1 MKFRSMLVVALAATL
16 SFSAFAAKKTKKNNK
31 KVAQPVMVKPVSPA
45 DFSYAA
51 GVAQSASLAQFLAQR
66 SGVDSAHIKDF
77 VEGLSKEVSADEA
90 AKLRALLASIDIKK
104 QMPQIVQSM
113 NQQATGKG
121 DTTYVDATIFL
132 KGLTEGLLKT
142 NTLSADSATKIEQ
155 QQYDYHTQQL
165 KTRNADFLKNYAK
178 QKGVKSTPSGLLYK
192 VIKEGDGAMPA
203 DTSEV
208 EVHYEGKLIDGSVF
222 DSSYKRGETA
232 TFAVNQVIK
241 GWSEAVKLMKVG
253 AEYEVCLPYEI
264 AYGERGTRGIPPYST
279 LIFKIELKGI
289 K

>member
-31 KVAQPVMVKPVSPA
+31 KVAQPVMVKPVSPT

-77 VEGLSKEVSADEA
+77 VEGLNKEVSADEA

-121 DTTYVDATIFL
+121 DTTYVDATTFL

-178 QKGVKSTPSGLLYK
+178 QKGVKSTASGLLYK
-192 VIKEGDGAMPA
+192 VIKEGDGAMPT

-208 EVHYEGKLIDGSVF
+208 EVHYEGKLVDGTVF

>member
-121 DTTYVDATIFL
+121 DTTYVDAAIFL

-155 QQYDYHTQQL
+155 QQYDYYTQQL

-178 QKGVKSTPSGLLYK
+178 QKGVKSTASGLLYK
-192 VIKEGDGAMPA
+192 VIKEGDGAMPT

-208 EVHYEGKLIDGSVF
+208 EVHYEGKLVDGTVF

>member
-77 VEGLSKEVSADEA
+77 VEGFSQEISADEA
-90 AKLRALLASIDIKK
+90 AKHRALLASIDIKK

-121 DTTYVDATIFL
+121 DTTYVDAAIFL

-155 QQYDYHTQQL
+155 QQYDYYTQQL

-178 QKGVKSTPSGLLYK
+178 QKGVKSTASGLLYK
-192 VIKEGDGAMPA
+192 VIKEGDGAMPT

-208 EVHYEGKLIDGSVF
+208 EVHYEGKLVDGTVF
-222 DSSYKRGETA
+222 DSSYKRGQTA

-279 LIFKIELKGI
+279 LIFKIELKSI

>member
-31 KVAQPVMVKPVSPA
+31 KVAQPVMVKLVSPA

-51 GVAQSASLAQFLAQR
+51 GVAQSSNLAQFLAQR

-121 DTTYVDATIFL
+121 DTTYVDAATFL

-155 QQYDYHTQQL
+155 QQYDYYTQQL

-279 LIFKIELKGI
+279 LIFKIELKSI

>member
-121 DTTYVDATIFL
+121 DTTYVDAATFL

-155 QQYDYHTQQL
+155 QQYDYYTQQL

-178 QKGVKSTPSGLLYK
+178 QKGVKSTASGLLYK
-192 VIKEGDGAMPA
+192 VIKEGDGAMPT

-208 EVHYEGKLIDGSVF
+208 EVHYEGKLVDGTVF

>member
-31 KVAQPVMVKPVSPA
+31 KVAQLVMVKPVSPT

-77 VEGLSKEVSADEA
+77 VEGLSKDVSADEA

-121 DTTYVDATIFL
+121 DTTYVDATTFL

-178 QKGVKSTPSGLLYK
+178 QKGVKSTASGLLYK
-192 VIKEGDGAMPA
+192 VIKEGDGAMPT

-208 EVHYEGKLIDGSVF
+208 EVHYEGKLVDGTVF

>member
-77 VEGLSKEVSADEA
+77 VEGLSKDVSADEA

-178 QKGVKSTPSGLLYK
+178 QKGVKSTASGLLYK
-192 VIKEGDGAMPA
+192 VIKEGDGAMPT

-208 EVHYEGKLIDGSVF
+208 EVHYEGKLVDGTVF

>member
-1 MKFRSMLVVALAATL
+1 MLVVALAATL

-31 KVAQPVMVKPVSPA
+31 KVAQPVMVKPVNPA

-77 VEGLSKEVSADEA
+77 VEGLNKEVSADEA

-155 QQYDYHTQQL
+155 QQYDYYTQQL

-178 QKGVKSTPSGLLYK
+178 QKGVKSTASGLLYK
-192 VIKEGDGAMPA
+192 VIKEGDGAMPT

-208 EVHYEGKLIDGSVF
+208 EVHYEGRLVDGTVF

-232 TFAVNQVIK
+232 TFGLNQVIK
-241 GWSEAVKLMKVG
+241 GWTEGLQLVKKG
-253 AEYEVCLPYEI
+253 
-264 AYGERGTRGIPPYST
+264 G
-279 LIFKIELKGI
+279 KIELVLPADLAYGKEGAGASI
-289 K
+289 PPNATLYFDVEVLDVIPEKK

>member
-31 KVAQPVMVKPVSPA
+31 KVEQPVMVKPVSPA
-45 DFSYAA
+45 EFSYAA

-77 VEGLSKEVSADEA
+77 VEGLNKEVSADEA

-192 VIKEGDGAMPA
+192 VIKEGDGAMPT

-208 EVHYEGKLIDGSVF
+208 EVHYEGKLVDGTVF

-279 LIFKIELKGI
+279 LIFKIELKSI

>member
-45 DFSYAA
+45 EFSYAA

-178 QKGVKSTPSGLLYK
+178 QKGVKSTASGLLYK

-208 EVHYEGKLIDGSVF
+208 EVHYEGRLIDGSVF

>member
-121 DTTYVDATIFL
+121 DTTYVDAATFL

>member
-1 MKFRSMLVVALAATL
+1 MKFRSILVVALAATL

-51 GVAQSASLAQFLAQR
+51 GVAQSSNLAQFLAQR

-178 QKGVKSTPSGLLYK
+178 QKGVKSTASGLLYK
-192 VIKEGDGAMPA
+192 VIKEGDGAMPT

-208 EVHYEGKLIDGSVF
+208 EVHYEGKLVDGTVF

>member
-1 MKFRSMLVVALAATL
+1 MLVVALAATL

-51 GVAQSASLAQFLAQR
+51 GVAQSSSLAQFLAQR

-155 QQYDYHTQQL
+155 QQYDYYTQQL

-178 QKGVKSTPSGLLYK
+178 QKGVKSTASGLLYK
-192 VIKEGDGAMPA
+192 VIKEGDGAMPT

-208 EVHYEGKLIDGSVF
+208 EVHYEGKLVDGTVF

>member
-77 VEGLSKEVSADEA
+77 VEGLNKEVSADEA

-155 QQYDYHTQQL
+155 QQYDYYTQQL
-165 KTRNADFLKNYAK
+165 KTRNADFLMNYAK
-178 QKGVKSTPSGLLYK
+178 QKGVKSTASGLLYR
-192 VIKEGDGAMPA
+192 VIKEGDGAMPT

-208 EVHYEGKLIDGSVF
+208 EVHYEGKLVDGTVF

>member
-1 MKFRSMLVVALAATL
+1 MLVVALAATL

-51 GVAQSASLAQFLAQR
+51 GVAQSASLAQFLTQR

-121 DTTYVDATIFL
+121 DTTYVDAATFL

-155 QQYDYHTQQL
+155 QQYDYYTQQL

-253 AEYEVCLPYEI
+253 AEYEVCLPYEL
-264 AYGERGTRGIPPYST
+264 AYGERGTRGIPPFST

>member
-51 GVAQSASLAQFLAQR
+51 GVAQSSSLAQFLAQR

-77 VEGLSKEVSADEA
+77 VEGLNKEVSADEA

-155 QQYDYHTQQL
+155 QQYDYYTQQL

-178 QKGVKSTPSGLLYK
+178 QKGVKSTASGLLYK
-192 VIKEGDGAMPA
+192 VIKEGDGAMPT

-208 EVHYEGKLIDGSVF
+208 EVHYEGKLVDGTVF

>member
-121 DTTYVDATIFL
+121 DTTYVDAATFL

-155 QQYDYHTQQL
+155 QQYDYYTQQL
-165 KTRNADFLKNYAK
+165 KTRNANFLKNYAK

-253 AEYEVCLPYEI
+253 AEYEVCLPYEL
-264 AYGERGTRGIPPYST
+264 AYGERGTRGIPPFST
-279 LIFKIELKGI
+279 LIFKIELKSI

>member
-51 GVAQSASLAQFLAQR
+51 GVAQSSSLAQFLVQR
-66 SGVDSAHIKDF
+66 SGVDSSHIKDF

-121 DTTYVDATIFL
+121 DTTYVDAATFL

-178 QKGVKSTPSGLLYK
+178 QKGVKSTASGLLYK
-192 VIKEGDGAMPA
+192 VIKEGDGAMPT

-208 EVHYEGKLIDGSVF
+208 EVHYEGKLVDGTVF

>member
-77 VEGLSKEVSADEA
+77 VEGLNKEVSADEA

-155 QQYDYHTQQL
+155 QQYDYYTQQL

-178 QKGVKSTPSGLLYK
+178 QKGVKSTASGLLYK
-192 VIKEGDGAMPA
+192 VIKEGDGAMPT

-208 EVHYEGKLIDGSVF
+208 EVHYEGKLVDGTVF

-279 LIFKIELKGI
+279 LIFKIELKSI

>member
-66 SGVDSAHIKDF
+66 SGVDSADIKDF

-155 QQYDYHTQQL
+155 QQYDYYTQQL

-192 VIKEGDGAMPA
+192 VIKEGDGAMPT

-208 EVHYEGKLIDGSVF
+208 EVHYEGKLVDGTVF

>member
-45 DFSYAA
+45 NFSYAA

-77 VEGLSKEVSADEA
+77 VEGLNKEVSADEA

-121 DTTYVDATIFL
+121 DTTYVDATTFL
-132 KGLTEGLLKT
+132 KGLTEGLLKS

-178 QKGVKSTPSGLLYK
+178 QKGVKSTASGLLYK
-192 VIKEGDGAMPA
+192 VIKEGDGAMPT

-208 EVHYEGKLIDGSVF
+208 EVHYEGKLVDGTVF

>member
-155 QQYDYHTQQL
+155 QQYDYYTQQL

-192 VIKEGDGAMPA
+192 VIKEGDGAMPT

-208 EVHYEGKLIDGSVF
+208 EVHYEGKLVDGTVF

>member
-1 MKFRSMLVVALAATL
+1 MLVVALAATL

-31 KVAQPVMVKPVSPA
+31 KVAQPVMVKPISPA

-51 GVAQSASLAQFLAQR
+51 GVAQSSNLAQFLAQR

-77 VEGLSKEVSADEA
+77 VEGLNKEVSADEA

-121 DTTYVDATIFL
+121 DTTYVDATTFL

-142 NTLSADSATKIEQ
+142 NTLSADSAIKIEQ

-178 QKGVKSTPSGLLYK
+178 QKGVKSTASGLLYK
-192 VIKEGDGAMPA
+192 VIKEGDGAMPT

-208 EVHYEGKLIDGSVF
+208 EVHYEGKLVDGTVF

>member
-1 MKFRSMLVVALAATL
+1 MKFRSILVVALAATL

-45 DFSYAA
+45 EFSYAA

-142 NTLSADSATKIEQ
+142 NSLSADSATKIEQ
-155 QQYDYHTQQL
+155 QQYDYYTQQL

-178 QKGVKSTPSGLLYK
+178 QKGVKSTASGLLYK
-192 VIKEGDGAMPA
+192 VIKEGDGAMPT

-208 EVHYEGKLIDGSVF
+208 EVHYEGKLVDGTVF

>member
-31 KVAQPVMVKPVSPA
+31 KVAQLVMVKPVSPT

-77 VEGLSKEVSADEA
+77 VEGLSKDVSADEA

-121 DTTYVDATIFL
+121 DTTYVDATTFL
-132 KGLTEGLLKT
+132 KGLTEGLLKS

-178 QKGVKSTPSGLLYK
+178 QKGVKSTASGLLYK
-192 VIKEGDGAMPA
+192 VIKEGDGAMPT

-208 EVHYEGKLIDGSVF
+208 EVHYEGKLVDGTVF

>member
-1 MKFRSMLVVALAATL
+1 MKLRSILVVALAATL

-31 KVAQPVMVKPVSPA
+31 KTAQPVMVKPVNGA

-51 GVAQSASLAQFLAQR
+51 GVAQSASLAQYLAQR
-66 SGVDSAHIKDF
+66 AGVDSAHIKDF
-77 VEGLSKEVSADEA
+77 VAGLTTEYSAEET
-90 AKLRALLASIDIKK
+90 AKLRALLASIDI
-104 QMPQIVQSM
+104 M

-121 DTTYVDATIFL
+121 DTTYVDQAVFV

-155 QQYDYHTQQL
+155 QQYDYYTQQL
-165 KTRNADFLKNYAK
+165 KKRNADFLAQYAK

-192 VIKEGDGAMPA
+192 VLQQGDGAMPA
-203 DTSEV
+203 DTSQV
-208 EVHYEGKLIDGSVF
+208 EVHYEGKLVDGTVF
-222 DSSYKRGETA
+222 DSSYQRGETA
-232 TFAVNQVIK
+232 TFGLNQVIK

-253 AEYEVCLPYEI
+253 SKYEVCLPYNL
-264 AYGERGTRGIPPYST
+264 AYGERGTRGIPPFST
-279 LIFKIELKGI
+279 LLFTIELKSI

>member
-31 KVAQPVMVKPVSPA
+31 KVAQPVMVKLVSPA

-51 GVAQSASLAQFLAQR
+51 GVAQSSNLAQFLAQR

-155 QQYDYHTQQL
+155 QQYDYYTQQL

-192 VIKEGDGAMPA
+192 VIKEGDGAMPT

-208 EVHYEGKLIDGSVF
+208 EVHYEGKLVDGTVF
-222 DSSYKRGETA
+222 DSSYKRGQTA

-279 LIFKIELKGI
+279 LIFKIELKSI

>member
-1 MKFRSMLVVALAATL
+1 MKFRSILVVALAATL

-51 GVAQSASLAQFLAQR
+51 GVAQSSNLAQFLAQR

-155 QQYDYHTQQL
+155 QQYDYYTQQL

-178 QKGVKSTPSGLLYK
+178 QKGVKSTASGLLYK
-192 VIKEGDGAMPA
+192 VIKEGDGAMPT

-208 EVHYEGKLIDGSVF
+208 EVHYEGKLVDGTVF

>member
-31 KVAQPVMVKPVSPA
+31 KVAQPVMVKPVSH
-45 DFSYAA
+45 AA

-77 VEGLSKEVSADEA
+77 VEGLSKDVSADEA

-121 DTTYVDATIFL
+121 DTTYVDATTFL

-178 QKGVKSTPSGLLYK
+178 QKGVKSTASGLLYK
-192 VIKEGDGAMPA
+192 VIKEGDGAMPT

-208 EVHYEGKLIDGSVF
+208 EVHYEGKLVDGTVF

>member
-1 MKFRSMLVVALAATL
+1 MKVRSMLVVALAATL

-77 VEGLSKEVSADEA
+77 VEGLSKDVSADEA

-178 QKGVKSTPSGLLYK
+178 QKGVKSTASGLLYK
-192 VIKEGDGAMPA
+192 VIKEGDGAMPT

-208 EVHYEGKLIDGSVF
+208 EVHYEGKLVDGTVF

>member
-31 KVAQPVMVKPVSPA
+31 KVAQPVMVKLVSPA

-51 GVAQSASLAQFLAQR
+51 GVAQSSNLAQFLAQR

-121 DTTYVDATIFL
+121 DTTYVDATTFL

-178 QKGVKSTPSGLLYK
+178 QKGVKSTASGLLYK
-192 VIKEGDGAMPA
+192 VIKEGDGAMPT

-208 EVHYEGKLIDGSVF
+208 EVHYEGKLVDGTVF

>member
-1 MKFRSMLVVALAATL
+1 MKFRSMLVVELAATL

-51 GVAQSASLAQFLAQR
+51 GVAQSSNLAQFLAQR

-155 QQYDYHTQQL
+155 QQYDYYTQQL

>member
-1 MKFRSMLVVALAATL
+1 MLVVALAATL

-45 DFSYAA
+45 EFSYAA

-142 NTLSADSATKIEQ
+142 NSLSADSATKIEQ
-155 QQYDYHTQQL
+155 QQYDYYTQQL

-178 QKGVKSTPSGLLYK
+178 QKGVKSTASGLLYK
-192 VIKEGDGAMPA
+192 VIKEGDGAMPT

-208 EVHYEGKLIDGSVF
+208 EVHYEGKLVDGTVF

>member
-1 MKFRSMLVVALAATL
+1 MLVVALAATL

-155 QQYDYHTQQL
+155 QQYDYYTQQL

-178 QKGVKSTPSGLLYK
+178 QKGVKSTASGLLYK
-192 VIKEGDGAMPA
+192 VIKEGDGAMPT

-208 EVHYEGKLIDGSVF
+208 EVHYEGKLVDGTVF

>member
-51 GVAQSASLAQFLAQR
+51 GVAQSSNLAQFLAQR

-121 DTTYVDATIFL
+121 DTTYVDATTFI

-155 QQYDYHTQQL
+155 QQYDYYTQQL

>member
-1 MKFRSMLVVALAATL
+1 MLVVALAATL

-77 VEGLSKEVSADEA
+77 VEGLSKDVSADEA

-178 QKGVKSTPSGLLYK
+178 QKGVKSTASGLLYK
-192 VIKEGDGAMPA
+192 VIKEGDGAMPT

-208 EVHYEGKLIDGSVF
+208 EVHYEGKLVDGTVF

>member
-1 MKFRSMLVVALAATL
+1 MLVVALAATL

-192 VIKEGDGAMPA
+192 VIKEGDGAMPT

-208 EVHYEGKLIDGSVF
+208 EVHYEGKLVDGTVF

-279 LIFKIELKGI
+279 LIFKIELKSI

>member
-31 KVAQPVMVKPVSPA
+31 KVAQLVMVKPVSPT

-77 VEGLSKEVSADEA
+77 VEGLSKDVSADEA

-121 DTTYVDATIFL
+121 DTTYVDATTFL
-132 KGLTEGLLKT
+132 KGLTEGLLKS

-178 QKGVKSTPSGLLYK
+178 QKGVKSTASGLLYK
-192 VIKEGDGAMPA
+192 VIKEGDGAMPT

-208 EVHYEGKLIDGSVF
+208 EVHYEGKLVDGTVF

-279 LIFKIELKGI
+279 LIFKIELKSI